1 VCSQTPRQYEL
12 RKRAERQAETR
23 RRIVE
28 AAVELHT
35 TVGPSR
41 TSIAAIAERAGVQR
55 HTVYAHFPDERSL
68 FTACSTHWAAA
79 HPFPDPAPWTRIAE
93 PDRRLRTALDDVY
106 RWYEQVEPH
115 LQLFARD
122 STLVPAYGFVT
133 EQRAEELADV
143 ADLLTDGLPRRK
155 TVRAAVGHALDF
167 QTWFSL
173 ARRQKLTRRQA
184 VDAMVRFVGCV

>member
-1 VCSQTPRQYEL
+1 MARKYEL
-12 RKRAERQAETR
+12 RKRAERRAETR

-28 AAVELHT
+28 ATVGLHT

-68 FTACSTHWAAA
+68 FTACSSHWAAA

-93 PDRRLRTALDDVY
+93 PDRRLRTALDEVY

-115 LQLFARD
+115 LLLFARD

-133 EQRAEELADV
+133 DQRTAELAAV
-143 ADLLTDGLPRRK
+143 ADMLADGLPRRK
-155 TVRAAVGHALDF
+155 KVRAAVGHALDF
-167 QTWFSL
+167 QAWRSL
-173 ARRQKLTRRQA
+173 ARRQGLTRRQA
-184 VDAMVRFVGCV
+184 VAAMVRFVVCA

>member
-1 VCSQTPRQYEL
+1 MARPYEL

-28 AAVELHT
+28 ATVGLHT

-41 TSIAAIAERAGVQR
+41 TSIAAIAEHAGVQR
-55 HTVYAHFPDERSL
+55 HTVYAHFPDQRSL

-79 HPFPDPAPWTRIAE
+79 HPFPDLAPWTRIAE
-93 PDRRLRTALDDVY
+93 ADRRLRTALDEVY
-106 RWYEQVEPH
+106 RWYEEVEPH
-115 LQLFARD
+115 LLLFARD

-133 EQRAEELADV
+133 EQRADELAAV
-143 ADLLTDGLPRRK
+143 ADLLAEGLPRRK

-167 QTWFSL
+167 QTWCSL
-173 ARRQKLTRRQA
+173 ARRQGLTRRQA
-184 VDAMVRFVGCV
+184 VDAMVRFVGCA